1 MRFTLLAAALLF
13 FSLGLGSSPPQVV
26 QQTPSALAVLQ
37 QSVVVMGASAPSDST
52 GSGTITTVAGSLTEN
67 GNIAILTRGTDQ
79 SSEQIQTPSG
89 FTVIYSRGEAN
100 QDTATSVQ
108 ILPLERA
115 VTCQGPEF
123 PLPLLAGAI
132 SNPDTAYSYVGL
144 ETVNGLPVHHIQFWN
159 SFNSTLKLQQFSG
172 FSVRD
177 IWIDAASGLPQRLS
191 YQRRDG
197 GGATPAIQF
206 DAFYSD
212 YRNVAG
218 VLYPYSI
225 QASLDG
231 TPWATITIQSVA
243 FNTGLTD
250 ANFPISNDAQ

>member
-1 MRFTLLAAALLF
+1 MRFMRPAVVLATLVIPLGVLDSGQQAAQQV
-13 FSLGLGSSPPQVV
+13 SP
-26 QQTPSALAVLQ
+26 ALAVLQ
-37 QSVVVMGASAPSDST
+37 QAVVAMGGTAPSDST
-52 GSGTITTVAGSLTEN
+52 ANGTITTVAGSLTEN
-67 GNIAILTRGTDQ
+67 GNVVILTRGTDQ

-100 QDTATSVQ
+100 QDTAASVQ

-132 SNPDTAYSYVGL
+132 ANQDTAYSYVGL
-144 ETVNGLPVHHIQFWN
+144 ETLNGLPVHHIQFWN
-159 SFNSTLKLQQFSG
+159 SFASSPKLQQFSG

-177 IWIDAASGLPQRLS
+177 IWIDAASGLPQQLS

-212 YRNVAG
+212 YRIVGG
-218 VLYPYSI
+218 VLYPFSI
-225 QASLDG
+225 QESVNG

-250 ANFPISNDAQ
+250 ANFQVQ